1 MRNILKHIFLFFLP
15 PSLNSKKT
23 PGLAPRYIRNQ
34 DGWWALGP
42 MTLLKNR
49 ELYVKSPKSFLCA
62 HEILL
67 SSSPFI
73 QGFQQILGA
82 FPGLLQAQW
91 RSAEKFST
99 FFSHKCLFNEKT
111 LYLSHRSYAQLLFSP
126 PAIRMLKG
134 PTSFRLQ
141 KKQHI
146 QIFII
151 HKKLK

>member
-1 MRNILKHIFLFFLP
+1 MYWVNLRENSLWGSEKQIETYFSIFLA
-15 PSLNSKKT
+15 SLSHSKKSR
-23 PGLAPRYIRNQ
+23 GLSPRYIWNQ

-49 ELYVKSPKSFLCA
+49 EAYVKSLKSFLCV

-73 QGFQQILGA
+73 QRFQQVSGA

-91 RSAEKFST
+91 RSAGKFST
-99 FFSHKCLFNEKT
+99 FFSHECLFNEKN
-111 LYLSHRSYAQLLFSP
+111 LCLSQRSYAELLFSP

-134 PTSFRLQ
+134 PTSFRL
-141 KKQHI
+141 
-146 QIFII
+146 
-151 HKKLK
+151 